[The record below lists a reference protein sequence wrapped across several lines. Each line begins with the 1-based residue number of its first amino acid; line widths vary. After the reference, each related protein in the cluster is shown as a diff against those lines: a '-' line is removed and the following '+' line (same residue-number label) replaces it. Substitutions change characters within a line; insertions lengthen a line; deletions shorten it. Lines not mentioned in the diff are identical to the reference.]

1 MTYNDSQVNL
11 IQEYR
16 PELRFLPSNMDI
28 LVMEFLRIYDVDV
41 KPTNVGSWN
50 GWDTISALD
59 SFLNLSRGGTSV
71 ASSIFYSGRSMQISQ
86 RSKQGAEDWTTW
98 KKWALDHEKFEE
110 FKEKR
115 TKEIESYNKL
125 LLERI
130 NSNELRDE
138 LNKLL
143 NKFDSREN
151 FKKFYN
157 SKKPIAYGILAFLYV
172 VAINAIFSN
181 GNAST
186 SSYISFA
193 IFLAFP
199 FTGFS
204 VLFVEGI
211 VPNSLLLFFPKPK

>member
-1 MTYNDSQVNL
+1 MAYNDSQVKL

-28 LVMEFLRIYDVDV
+28 LVMEFLRIYDIDA

-110 FKEKR
+110 FKDKR
-115 TKEIESYNKL
+115 IKEIESYNKS

-130 NSNELRDE
+130 NSNELKGE

-143 NKFDSREN
+143 NKYDSREN

-157 SKKPIAYGILAFLYV
+157 SKKPIAYGVLAFLYV
-172 VAINAIFSN
+172 VTLNAIFSS
-181 GNAST
+181 GYTPPST
-186 SSYISFA
+186 FITGA

-211 VPNSLLLFFPKPK
+211 VLNSLLIFFPKPK